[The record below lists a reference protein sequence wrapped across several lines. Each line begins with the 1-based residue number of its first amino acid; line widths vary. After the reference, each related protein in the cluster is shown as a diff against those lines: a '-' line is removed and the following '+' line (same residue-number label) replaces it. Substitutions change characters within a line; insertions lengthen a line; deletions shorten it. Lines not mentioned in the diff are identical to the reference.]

1 LINISDNKNDSGDKD
16 MYTREVIIYSYLG
29 VIHIILLLMFYKWLR
44 EVRCNEKQ
52 VSVYTEAN
60 KAVTDEDG
68 LYC

>member
-1 LINISDNKNDSGDKD
+1 